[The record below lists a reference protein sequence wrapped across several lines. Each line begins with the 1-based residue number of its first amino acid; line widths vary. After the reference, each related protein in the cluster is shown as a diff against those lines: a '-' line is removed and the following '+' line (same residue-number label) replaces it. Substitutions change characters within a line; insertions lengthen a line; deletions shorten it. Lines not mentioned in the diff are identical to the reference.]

1 MANDT
6 CVRVAVRIRPQ
17 IPHEVNICRICT
29 TVTPGE
35 PQVLLGKDKAFT
47 FDHVFDMH
55 TVQESV
61 YETCVKDLVE
71 GCFEGYNATVFAYGQ
86 TGSGKT
92 YTMGTGF
99 DMNVMPEELGIIP
112 RALQHLFDGIK
123 KRQEEAKE
131 KGTVPPEFKIN
142 AQFME
147 LYNEEILDL
156 LDAARDPEQK
166 GKKSHIKIH
175 EDASG
180 GIYTVGVITQ
190 PVTTMEETRRCLRM
204 GALSRTTASTQMNS
218 QSSRSHAIFTLH
230 IKQQRVVKLQINE
243 NEEQVQNDI
252 LEEFETLTAK
262 FHFVDLAG
270 SERLKRTGATGDRA
284 KEGISINCGLLALGN
299 VISALGDKSQ
309 KVTHVPYRDS
319 KLTRLLQDSL
329 GGNSQTL
336 MIACISPSDHDFMET
351 LNTLKYAN
359 RAKNIKNK
367 AIVNQD
373 KTSQMMVMLRQEI
386 QQLKL
391 ELMEYKQGKRIVGED
406 GTEQINDMFHEN
418 TMLQAENNNL
428 RTRIKALQETID
440 RLTTRNTELLAEKA
454 NGLWIES
461 DSNSKSEIT
470 QLIQGYLK
478 EIEELRA
485 KLMESEET
493 CSQLRKQCQRPK
505 TLFSLSPH
513 AATVSVSGHYAITTY
528 TDNNINDILIEAKNE
543 VQKLIE
549 CSKTLQ
555 ERNENENDDD
565 KLEENEGNEI
575 KENGKEDDSSS
586 DSETEETEKYTED
599 LAKLT
604 CEISIKQKLIEE
616 LELSQQRL
624 QMLRQNYEEKLI
636 QLQMKIRETE
646 IERDKVLDN
655 LKKSTETNMKDKVL
669 RVKSD
674 YEKKLGSLQNE
685 LKKLQAAKKEHA
697 QLMRNQSQ
705 YEQQVKQLKQEL
717 LSMKE
722 MKVQLLRK
730 MKEESQRHKL
740 AEQQRT
746 REIAKLRKE
755 SRVKEHQLKS
765 LETEKRLKETILKR
779 KHEEVIALRRM
790 AKPMSDAVAG
800 RVDKRRFAGINR
812 NLPFSPKLA
821 KNKWQNIEK
830 NINKLVMSK
839 QSIYNIERDMERW
852 LQDRDK
858 LTVKLERLKKKKYQ
872 AVKENKTEM
881 IIKDI
886 EDQIETLKANIDY
899 LQENISESQSSIVQ
913 IEESKDDSDLLDVDN
928 LLSQTLPEEMR
939 YILDKVLNMAVNQ
952 SFQIMQKEM
961 CVKELEAKLKQ
972 VSDDNNLQQKL
983 LHHALHQTNDDTY
996 VLIMGENDQD
1006 IDSGSVSPIQSLSL
1020 DVVSINDSKP
1030 DKARRRT
1037 ATPEELLYG
1046 GSQTILEPQVSTISE
1061 DIKQN
1066 NEMDNY
1072 SLPAP
1077 PVTSYGMTRVTSAP
1091 SSLREMDI
1099 QNKDT
1104 FLLRRKMQ
1112 DKMLPPEISPGV
1124 RRREINFNFLSYSRQ
1139 SSVEYDDSPPSSPPS
1154 RRQVRDDNVFSRLTS
1169 GTTRRISRYEKGAIV
1184 PYTGKPSYNKTS
1196 FFVCTHVAEGH
1207 SKPVLSVTATDDVLF
1222 SSSKDR
1228 TVKIWDLHTGQ
1239 EIQTLNKHPNN
1250 VTAVRYC
1257 EYTRLA
1263 FSISTAFVKVW
1274 DVRLDPSKCIK
1285 TLCSSGL
1292 TNNGPMVMN
1301 TPSRVIQLPTG
1312 ETQINDIALNQ
1323 YGTTLF
1329 SAASN
1334 IVRIWDLRKFQSV
1347 GKLSGG
1353 HQAAVMCLAVEEHG
1367 IDNNLI
1373 VTGSKDHYIKIF
1385 EVAEGEGGIHSPKV
1399 NLVPPHYDGIQSLAI
1414 SGKYLFSG
1422 SRDMCIKKWDVFEQC
1437 LVQSLNQAHKNW
1449 ICTLNL
1455 LPSRSLL
1462 LSGCRGGQ
1470 LKSWSSESCQLL
1482 DEIRAHNAPINAI
1495 ATNSTSIFTASND
1508 HNVKIWRFRS
1518 SFDMSP
1524 DLIDQVED

>member
-1 MANDT
+1 MSTDT

-17 IPHEVNICRICT
+17 IAHEVNICRICT

-35 PQVLLGKDKAFT
+35 PQILLGKDKAFT

-61 YETCVKDLVE
+61 YDTCVKDLVE

-99 DMNVMPEELGIIP
+99 DVNVMPEEIGIIP
-112 RALQHLFDGIK
+112 RAMQHLFDGIK
-123 KRQEEAKE
+123 QKQEEAKE
-131 KGTVPPEFKIN
+131 KGMIPPEFKIN

-175 EDASG
+175 EDATG

-190 PVTTMEETRRCLRM
+190 PVTSVEETRRCLRM

-230 IKQQRVVKLQINE
+230 IKQQRIIKIQTNE
-243 NEEQVQNDI
+243 NDEQVKDNMM
-252 LEEFETLTAK
+252 EEFETLTAK

-299 VISALGDKSQ
+299 VISALGDRSQ

-329 GGNSQTL
+329 GGNSHTL

-367 AIVNQD
+367 AIINQD
-373 KTSQMMVMLRQEI
+373 KSSQMMMMLRQEI

-391 ELMEYKQGKRIVGED
+391 ELVEYKQGKRIVGED

-428 RTRIKALQETID
+428 RTRIKALQETIE
-440 RLTTRNTELLAEKA
+440 RLTARNTELLAEKA
-454 NGLWIES
+454 SGQWIEPGNT
-461 DSNSKSEIT
+461 NSKSEIT
-470 QLIQGYLK
+470 QMIQGYLK

-493 CSQLRKQCQRPK
+493 CSQLRKQSQRPK
-505 TLFSLSPH
+505 TLFPLSPH
-513 AATVSVSGHYAITTY
+513 AATVAVSGQYAITPY
-528 TDNNINDILIEAKNE
+528 TDGNVDDVLMEAKTE

-549 CSKTLQ
+549 CSKSLK
-555 ERNENENDDD
+555 EKSEEEENDD
-565 KLEENEGNEI
+565 KLEENEEKEI
-575 KENGKEDDSSS
+575 KENDDDSSS
-586 DSETEETEKYTED
+586 ESEAEETEKYTED

-624 QMLRQNYEEKLI
+624 QTLRQNYEEKLI

-669 RVKSD
+669 KVKSD
-674 YEKKLGSLQNE
+674 YERKLGSMQSE

-705 YEQQVKQLKQEL
+705 YEQQVKQLRQEVL
-717 LSMKE
+717 DMKK
-722 MKVQLLRK
+722 MKVQLLNK

-740 AEQQRT
+740 AEQQRV
-746 REIAKLRKE
+746 REIAKLKKE

-765 LETEKRLKETILKR
+765 LESEKRLKEQILKR
-779 KHEEVIALRRM
+779 KHEEVMALRRM

-800 RVDKRRFAGINR
+800 RVDRRRFAGMNR
-812 NLPFSPKLA
+812 SLPFSPKVA
-821 KNKWQNIEK
+821 KNKWQNLEK
-830 NINKLVMSK
+830 SINKLVMSK
-839 QSIYNIERDMERW
+839 QSVYNIEKDMERW
-852 LQDRDK
+852 LQERDK
-858 LTVKLERLKKKKYQ
+858 LSIKLEKLKKKKYQ
-872 AVKENKTEM
+872 AVKENKAE
-881 IIKDI
+881 ILIKDI
-886 EDQIETLKANIDY
+886 EDQIETLKANIEY

-913 IEESKDDSDLLDVDN
+913 IEESKDDSDLLDVDS
-928 LLSQTLPEEMR
+928 LLSRSQPEEMR
-939 YILDKVLNMAVNQ
+939 YILEKALNMAVNQ

-961 CVKELEAKLKQ
+961 NVKELEAKLKQ

-996 VLIMGENDQD
+996 VLIMGDDDQD
-1006 IDSGSVSPIQSLSL
+1006 IDSGSVSPVNSAAL
-1020 DVVSINDSKP
+1020 DVVSITSEGKP

-1046 GSQTILEPQVSTISE
+1046 GSQTIAERQVTTITE
-1061 DIKQN
+1061 DVQEN
-1066 NEMDNY
+1066 NDDETY
-1072 SLPAP
+1072 SLPTP
-1077 PVTSYGMTRVTSAP
+1077 TIPSHGMTRVTSAP
-1091 SSLREMDI
+1091 SSLR
-1099 QNKDT
+1099 K
-1104 FLLRRKMQ
+1104 KMQ
-1112 DKMLPPEISPGV
+1112 DKMLPPEISPGA
-1124 RRREINFNFLSYSRQ
+1124 RRRELNFNFLPYSRQ
-1139 SSVEYDDSPPSSPPS
+1139 SSTEYDSSPPSSPPPS
-1154 RRQVRDDNVFSRLTS
+1154 RRQIRDDNVFSRLTS
-1169 GTTRRISRYEKGAIV
+1169 GTTRRMSRYEKGAII

-1196 FFVCTHVAEGH
+1196 FLVCTHIAEGH
-1207 SKPVLSVTATDDVLF
+1207 NKPVLSVTATDDVLF

-1263 FSISTAFVKVW
+1263 FSISTAYVKVW
-1274 DVRLDPSKCIK
+1274 DVRVDPSKCIK

-1449 ICTLNL
+1449 ICALNL
-1455 LPSRSLL
+1455 LPSKSML

-1482 DEIRAHNAPINAI
+1482 DEIKAHNAPINSI

-1508 HNVKIWRFRS
+1508 HTVKIWRFRS
-1518 SFDMSP
+1518 NFDMSP
-1524 DLIDQVED
+1524 DLIDQIED